1 MAFDEEPRS
10 SAMELL
16 DAQVARIAS
25 MSPDE
30 LDEYVAGIEAE
41 GLVQDQERGQAAAD
55 RKEWKRRQN

>member
-1 MAFDEEPRS
+1 
-10 SAMELL
+10 MELL